1 MFIIKKALVDASEG
15 SCLKEA
21 ASKKRGCIMTMMRWD
36 PFREMMSLRQ
46 AMDRLFEDSFV
57 RPSRMWPELRVGDIP
72 VDIYQTVNNVVIKAS
87 LPGIEPDEID
97 ISITGD
103 TVTIKGEHKE
113 ETQVKEDNY
122 FRKEHRYGAFS
133 RTLAIPV
140 AVRSDKAEAVFDK
153 GMLTLTLPKSEKE
166 KPKQIKVKPKAMIE
180 GAKAKEVKPKAK
192 AKKSTTKK

>member
-1 MFIIKKALVDASEG
+1 
-15 SCLKEA
+15 
-21 ASKKRGCIMTMMRWD
+21 MTMMRWD

-57 RPSRMWPELRVGDIP
+57 RPSSMWPESRVGDVP
-72 VDIYQTVNNVVIKAS
+72 VDMYQTASDVVIRAS
-87 LPGIEPDEID
+87 LPGISPEEID

-103 TVTIKGEHKE
+103 TVTIKGEHREKTEVKE
-113 ETQVKEDNY
+113 ENY
-122 FRKEHRYGAFS
+122 IRKEHRYGAFS
-133 RTLAIPV
+133 RTVTVPV
-140 AVRSDKAEAVFDK
+140 AVKIDKAEAVFDK

-180 GAKAKEVKPKAK
+180 GAKAKKAK